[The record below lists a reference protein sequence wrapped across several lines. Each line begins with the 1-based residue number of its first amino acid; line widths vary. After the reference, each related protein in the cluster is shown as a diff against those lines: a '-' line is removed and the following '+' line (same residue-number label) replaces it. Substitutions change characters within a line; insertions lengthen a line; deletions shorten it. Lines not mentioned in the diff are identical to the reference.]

1 MQGRQHPVELLY
13 AALPQDSY
21 LDAALNTIL
30 QIHLEQEPGD
40 VLVFLTGQEEID
52 SLQQLLKHR
61 HVNATQL
68 WPACL
73 LLLICCC
80 ISLLAL
86 RRAHCPQLALVPVT
100 ASQHLCCRRQTQT
113 HISGLEVSPW
123 LCGVEILA
131 HISECVQV
139 GACCSA
145 AGQLTT
151 ASSSAPLCCSAP

>member
-1 MQGRQHPVELLY
+1 MELLY

-21 LDAALNTIL
+21 LDAAMNTIL

-61 HVNATQL
+61 YMHSRQL

-80 ISLLAL
+80 ISALAL
-86 RRAHCPQLALVPVT
+86 RRAHCQQHALASII
-100 ASQHLCCRRQTQT
+100 ASTHLLGFRLKLTF
-113 HISGLEVSPW
+113 EVLKFHHGCEGFKFW
-123 LCGVEILA
+123 
-131 HISECVQV
+131 HM
-139 GACCSA
+139 
-145 AGQLTT
+145 
-151 ASSSAPLCCSAP
+151 